1 MTAVPGTDAATLHKA
16 LKAHFGFTAFRQG
29 QIEIINDAMA
39 GRDVLAVMPTGGG
52 KSLCFQLPA
61 LLLPGLTLVVSPLI
75 ALMQDQVRQ
84 LLANGIEAGLLN
96 SAQTGAEAAEC
107 FRAIEAGRL
116 KLLYVAPERLLM
128 AGFLE
133 RLTQVCTISQVV
145 IDEAHCVSDWGHD
158 FRPEYRR
165 LAAIRSH
172 LPNVP
177 ILGFTATATLRV
189 RDDIVAQLGLRDP
202 VRHVASFDRP
212 NLYWAVETKDRNSY
226 ERLLARARKGGSG
239 IVYCLSRK
247 RVDDIAARLQADGI
261 AALPY
266 HAGLNSEQR
275 SGNQSDFIR
284 DAAQV
289 MVATVAF
296 GMGINKPDVR
306 WVVHFD
312 LPRSL
317 EAYYQEGGRAGRDG
331 EPGDCILFFSA
342 GDLRTA
348 EQLIRSRVDV
358 DTGEP
363 LEAVQA
369 AARAQLQT
377 VVHYAE
383 SPDCR
388 RVLQLAYFGETF
400 QAPCGGCDNCLNPPA
415 VDDVTLAARQLLSTV
430 ARLAQRGQSF
440 GAGHVIDILR
450 GEPTDKITA
459 QGHQEL
465 TVYGI
470 GRGLAPPRW
479 RTLIR
484 KLISDGV
491 LVQSE
496 GAYPVLHLTA
506 DARAV
511 LKGERVV
518 TLPQA
523 ARSAAKSATRRA
535 AAGPVDDPLFQAL
548 RQLRLRL
555 AREGDV
561 PPYVIFTDV
570 TLHAMAERRPL
581 TLAQFADI
589 PGVGQ
594 RKLDQWGVIFI
605 DAIRDFHDD

>member
-1 MTAVPGTDAATLHKA
+1 MTAVPAVGADALHQA
-16 LKAHFGFTAFRQG
+16 LKTYFGFSEFRPG
-29 QIEIINDAMA
+29 QIDIIRDAMA

-75 ALMQDQVRQ
+75 ALMQDQVR
-84 LLANGIEAGLLN
+84 LLRANGIEAGLLN
-96 SAQTGAEAAEC
+96 SAQTATEAAAC
-107 FRAIEAGRL
+107 FRAIEEGRL

-128 AGFLE
+128 TGFLE
-133 RLTQVCTISQVV
+133 RLRQMAAISQVV

-165 LAAIRSH
+165 LASVRER
-172 LPNVP
+172 LPEVP
-177 ILGFTATATLRV
+177 ILGFTATATPAV
-189 RDDIVAQLGLRDP
+189 RDDIVNQLQLREP
-202 VRHVASFDRP
+202 ARHVASFDRP
-212 NLYWAVETKDRNSY
+212 NLYWSVETKDRGSY
-226 ERLLARARKGGSG
+226 DRLLARARKGGSG

-247 RVDDIAARLQADGI
+247 RVDDIAARLLADGI
-261 AALPY
+261 EALPY
-266 HAGLNSEQR
+266 HAGLNAAQR
-275 SGNQSDFIR
+275 NHNQSEFIR

-331 EPGDCILFFSA
+331 EPGECVLYFSA

-348 EQLIRSRVDV
+348 DQLIRSRVDAE
-358 DTGEP
+358 TGEP
-363 LEAVQA
+363 LQAVQA

-388 RVLQLAYFGETF
+388 RVLQLAYFGEPF
-400 QAPCGGCDNCLNPPA
+400 SAPCGGCDNCLNPPA

-430 ARLAQRGQSF
+430 ARLGQRGQAYGS
-440 GAGHVIDILR
+440 AHVIDILR
-450 GEPTDKITA
+450 GEATDKVIA
-459 QGHQEL
+459 QGHDQL
-465 TVYGI
+465 SVFGI

-484 KLISDGV
+484 RLLADGA
-491 LVQSE
+491 LMQRDGE
-496 GAYPVLHLTA
+496 YPVLQITA
-506 DARAV
+506 DARPL

-523 ARSAAKSATRRA
+523 TRGATKSNSRRA

-555 AREGDV
+555 ARENDV
-561 PPYVIFTDV
+561 PPYVVFTDV
-570 TLHAMAERRPL
+570 TLHALAEQRPL
-581 TLAQFADI
+581 NLQAFADI

-594 RKLDQWGVIFI
+594 RKLDQWGAIFVE
-605 DAIRDFHDD
+605 AIRDFHDS